1 MRPIAVDDVLKF
13 KYLSEITISPEGG
26 TACLAV
32 TEADLK
38 NNGYKSYLYLDH
50 TQLYIQEFLLNCT
63 HINTLQ
69 TVQHLI
75 L

>member
-38 NNGYKSYLYLDH
+38 NNGYKPYLYL
-50 TQLYIQEFLLNCT
+50 
-63 HINTLQ
+63 
-69 TVQHLI
+69 
-75 L
+75 